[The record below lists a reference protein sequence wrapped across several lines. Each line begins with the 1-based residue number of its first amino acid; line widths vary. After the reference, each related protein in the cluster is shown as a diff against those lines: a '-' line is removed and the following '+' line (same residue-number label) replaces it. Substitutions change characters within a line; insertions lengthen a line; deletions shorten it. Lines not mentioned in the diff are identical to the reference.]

1 MTTHEPIQRVR
12 IYLSERDTSE
22 GRSLYLIVLERLQ
35 REGASGATAIRGVAG
50 FGPGHRLRTAG
61 PADLNSSPPV
71 VLEWIDRAERVSR
84 VLPLLD
90 DLIPSA
96 LITLED
102 LHVYRAALRSSGRF
116 GERSIGEVMLRD
128 VVVVDQATLLGDV
141 VARMLES
148 RQALI
153 PVLDQAGR
161 IAGAISAADVA
172 RHAGLALPLRVLGA
186 LAEQERSALLAGLP
200 TRTSADVMASDPRT
214 IYTEASIP
222 QAVGTLVEWG
232 LDALLVADRDGRF
245 AGLFGVEQALRAAIT
260 RTQPTDSPV
269 RDAELPTPVHLVMQ
283 RAVPTIAPTA
293 PLAAALEQLLPAADR
308 FLIVVADGLPTGILS
323 DVQLL
328 NRLDGPTRI
337 ALLQALQLPDAPLSP
352 LFEFGAAQPTAGDLA
367 EPAPIVAAQTTQD
380 DATRLMLD
388 QGHERLVVVDD
399 AGRLVGLLARRAL
412 LRALAQESVG

>member
-35 REGASGATAIRGVAG
+35 REGATGATAIRGVAG

-61 PADLNSSPPV
+61 PTDLSSSPPV

-172 RHAGLALPLRVLGA
+172 RHAGLALPLRVIGA
-186 LAEQERSALLAGLP
+186 LAASERAALLAGLP
-200 TRTSADVMASDPRT
+200 TRTSADVMATDPRT
-214 IYTEASIP
+214 IYTEAPIP

-232 LDALLVADRDGRF
+232 LDALLVTDRDGRF

-260 RTQPTDSPV
+260 RAHPTDSPV

-283 RAVPTIAPTA
+283 RAVPTIAPIVSL
-293 PLAAALEQLLPAADR
+293 PLALEQLLSAADR
-308 FLIVVADGLPTGILS
+308 FLIVVADGLPIGTLS

-337 ALLQALQLPDAPLSP
+337 AWLQALQQPDAPLSP
-352 LFEFGAAQPTAGDLA
+352 LFEFGTAQPTASDLA

-388 QGHERLVVVDD
+388 QGHERLLVVDD